1 VIDKV
6 LMRDFV
12 FARMSFLA
20 DNLERMVNEGGVEIA
35 PSATGVNRD
44 DYDQAI
50 EALTEARQQA
60 PEEHLVRQAPAEN
73 RHDTLPER
81 LDETAFLSRDAMT
94 SLVQSALEQYYEEKR
109 QDLILRRDAAGAVAE
124 ITPVTD
130 TTLLVDGEERD
141 SFDLLGQFEIT
152 DPGWVNSLIAMGWR
166 RFRRRHDFNEEPAS
180 PVTIE
185 DDARLVL
192 VADWGTGIPRA
203 QRVGSEMTRV
213 LEEGRAEGLQ
223 QHVVH
228 LGDVYYSGWQREY
241 EKRLLPYWP
250 VRAGEEDVTSW
261 ACNGNH
267 DMYSGGHAYYDYLL
281 ADRRFA
287 LQQASSFFSLEN
299 RHWQILGL
307 DTAWDDHGL
316 KDPQASWV
324 EGKSRRSPNRKTM
337 LLSHHQPFS
346 AYERGGEKLEA
357 KLAGALSTSHIDSWF
372 WGHEHRCV
380 LYKPYRG
387 VTFGRCVGHGGV
399 PVYVDEGPLPEPAM
413 RQIRDYFDAGMEHWA
428 LFGFAVLDFHGPM
441 INARYIDEWGRTRL
455 EETIA

>member
-1 VIDKV
+1 MIDRV
-6 LMRDFV
+6 LRRDFV
-12 FARMSFLA
+12 FARMAFLA
-20 DNLERMVNEGGVEIA
+20 NDLERMVNVGGVGVA
-35 PSATGVNRD
+35 PSETGSDWD
-44 DYDQAI
+44 DYQQAI
-50 EALTEARQQA
+50 EAITEARQQG
-60 PEEHLVRQAPAEN
+60 PEEHLVRETPSDDS
-73 RHDTLPER
+73 RDTVPER

-94 SLVQSALEQYYEEKR
+94 SIVQSALEQYYEEKR
-109 QDLILRRDAAGAVAE
+109 QDLIRTRDAADAVAE
-124 ITPVTD
+124 MPPVTD

-141 SFDLLGQFEIT
+141 GFALLGQFEIT

-166 RFRRRHDFNEEPAS
+166 RYRRRHDFNEEPAS
-180 PVTIE
+180 PLSIE

-192 VADWGTGIPRA
+192 VADWGTGLPRA

-250 VRAGEEDVTSW
+250 VRASEEDVTSW

-287 LQQASSFFSLEN
+287 LQEASSFFSLEN

-324 EGKSRRSPNRKTM
+324 EGKLRCSPNRKTM

-346 AYERGGEKLEA
+346 VYERGGETLQA
-357 KLAGALSTSHIDSWF
+357 KLAGALGTGRIDSWF

-380 LYKPYRG
+380 LYKPHKG
-387 VTFGRCVGHGGV
+387 VTFGRCIGHGGV
-399 PVYVDEGPLPEPAM
+399 PVYADEGTLPEPAM
-413 RQIRDYFDAGMEHWA
+413 RQLRDYFDAGMEHWA
-428 LFGFAVLDFHGPM
+428 LFGFAVLDFQGPTV
-441 INARYIDEWGRTRL
+441 NVRYIDEWGRTRL

>member
-1 VIDKV
+1 MIDKV
-6 LMRDFV
+6 LKRDFV
-12 FARMSFLA
+12 FARMAFLA
-20 DNLERMVNEGGVEIA
+20 NDLERMVNGGGVGVA
-35 PSATGVNRD
+35 PSETGSDRD
-44 DYDQAI
+44 DYQQAI
-50 EALTEARQQA
+50 DAITEARQQG
-60 PEEHLVRQAPAEN
+60 PEEHLVRETPSDDS
-73 RHDTLPER
+73 RDTVPER

-94 SLVQSALEQYYEEKR
+94 SIVQSALEQYYEEKR
-109 QDLILRRDAAGAVAE
+109 QDLIRTRDAAGAVAE
-124 ITPVTD
+124 MPPVTD

-141 SFDLLGQFEIT
+141 GFALLGQFEIT

-166 RFRRRHDFNEEPAS
+166 RYRRRHDFNEEPAS
-180 PVTIE
+180 PLSIE

-192 VADWGTGIPRA
+192 VADWGTGLPRA

-250 VRAGEEDVTSW
+250 VRASEEDVTSW

-287 LQQASSFFSLEN
+287 LQEASSFFSLEN

-324 EGKSRRSPNRKTM
+324 EGKLRGSPNRKTM

-346 AYERGGEKLEA
+346 VYERGGETLQA
-357 KLAGALSTSHIDSWF
+357 KLAGALGTGRIDSWF

-380 LYKPYRG
+380 LYKPHKR
-387 VTFGRCVGHGGV
+387 VTFGRCIGHGGV
-399 PVYVDEGPLPEPAM
+399 PVYADEGPLPEPAM
-413 RQIRDYFDAGMEHWA
+413 RQLRDYFDAGMEHWA
-428 LFGFAVLDFHGPM
+428 LFGFAVLDFQGPTV
-441 INARYIDEWGRTRL
+441 NVRYIDEWGRTRL